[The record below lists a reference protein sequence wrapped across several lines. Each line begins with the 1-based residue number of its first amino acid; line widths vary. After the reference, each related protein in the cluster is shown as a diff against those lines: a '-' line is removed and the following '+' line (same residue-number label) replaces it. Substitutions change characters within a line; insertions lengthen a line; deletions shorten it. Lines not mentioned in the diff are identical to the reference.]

1 MRCTLRS
8 AVLSLVLATLLT
20 ACAAAGSRQQD
31 QRTGAATADSV
42 VATVVNDSYYNLT
55 VYIADDA
62 RRDRLGEISSF
73 GEAVFELPEDFVSR
87 SGQIRL
93 FADPVGATF
102 LYRSAAV
109 SVTRGQYVEWT
120 VKIDPDQSR
129 ATIRV
134 LNK

>member
-1 MRCTLRS
+1 MRCTPRS
-8 AVLSLVLATLLT
+8 AVLSLVLATLLA
-20 ACAAAGSRQQD
+20 ACSAAGPRQQD
-31 QRTGAATADSV
+31 QRRGAASSDSV

-55 VYIADDA
+55 VYVADDT
-62 RRDRLGEISSF
+62 RRDRLGQIPSF
-73 GEAVFELPEDFVSR
+73 GEAVFQLPEDFIYR
-87 SGQIRL
+87 SGRIRL

-109 SVTRGQYVEWT
+109 SVGRGQYVEWT

>member
-1 MRCTLRS
+1 MSSTVRS
-8 AVLSLVLATLLT
+8 AVLSLGLASLVA
-20 ACAAAGSRQQD
+20 ACATVGSPPRD
-31 QRTGAATADSV
+31 QRTSAPQPDSV
-42 VATVVNDSYYNLT
+42 LATVVNDSYYNLT
-55 VYIADDA
+55 VYVADDT

-73 GEAVFELPEDFVSR
+73 GEAVFELPEDFIYR
-87 SGQIRL
+87 AGQIRL

-109 SVTRGQYVEWT
+109 SVGRGQYVEWT